1 MASPEARKILI
12 VKCIENA
19 AAQCCP
25 MLPAAPAVKIILK
38 KKVIESQTQKMFS
51 SEAQKNYRTKRV
63 EKYFSVP
70 KMASP
75 EARKKIYIV
84 KRAKCPRAPFPQ
96 IPGS

>member
-1 MASPEARKILI
+1 MASPEARKKLI

-25 MLPAAPAVKIILK
+25 MLPELPQSKSLK

-51 SEAQKNYRTKRV
+51 SEAKKIYRKKHV

-75 EARKKIYIV
+75 EARTKI
-84 KRAKCPRAPFPQ
+84 KQ
-96 IPGS
+96 